1 MQFIGLRRSASA
13 SSERQ
18 QPPADSWSCTNRRI
32 IHFLNRQRHAA
43 LAAAALTVMALL
55 VGLVLA
61 PAGATRASKDGG
73 TFRMAITV
81 GIFHAIDPALY
92 GLESRILRPAC
103 AALMSYPDKPLPDG
117 LRLAPEL
124 AASYPTV
131 SRDRRTYTFTIRKG
145 MRFSDGSQL
154 TARNVAHALERI
166 FDPRMKSGAAE
177 LFEDIVGARQMLAGK
192 TTTLAGVVASGPRL
206 RLRLTRPVPD
216 FLARTSLLCAV
227 PSALPADPEGAK
239 PPLASPA
246 PYYVSEYVPGQR
258 VVLER
263 NRFYRGQRPHHVDR
277 ITVDL
282 QGDASAVDDVAS
294 GKLDTV
300 APTPNLSPELA
311 GIARRY
317 GLNRSRLF
325 VKPDAAT
332 RMFLINTSRPLFR
345 GNPSLRRA
353 LNFAVDRA
361 ALTREFGPYTAT
373 ATDQYLPP
381 VMPGFRNG
389 RIYPL
394 ARPNVR
400 EARVLARDRTR
411 SGKAVLYTCSDRPDC
426 VALAQIFQQNLR
438 TIGLEVRIRQFPL
451 DLMFQ
456 KLSTPGE
463 PYDLAYVG
471 YIADWNDPEQ
481 FLGVFRGGATENW
494 THLNDARFNR
504 LLDRAARLTGPGR
517 YRAYGK
523 LDVQLVRDVAPAVA
537 VLNTNT
543 WAFVSA
549 RTGCV
554 VMNPSLDLTAVCL
567 K

>member
-1 MQFIGLRRSASA
+1 VRL
-13 SSERQ
+13 
-18 QPPADSWSCTNRRI
+18 
-32 IHFLNRQRHAA
+32 HAAPIA
-43 LAAAALTVMALL
+43 LAAIL
-55 VGLVLA
+55 VALVLA
-61 PAGATRASKDGG
+61 PAGATRTSKDGG

-81 GIFHAIDPALY
+81 GIFQNVDPALY
-92 GLESRILRPAC
+92 GLEYRILRPAC
-103 AALMSYPDKPLPDG
+103 AALMSYPDKPLPAG
-117 LRLAPEL
+117 LRLTPEL
-124 AASYPTV
+124 AASYPIV

-145 MRFSDGSQL
+145 LRFSTGAPL
-154 TARNVAHALERI
+154 TARDVAQTLQRI
-166 FDPRMKSGAAE
+166 LDPKMKTGAGG
-177 LFEDIVGARQMLAGK
+177 LFQDIVGARQMLAGK
-192 TTTLAGVVASGPRL
+192 ATTLAGVIANGRTL

-277 ITVDL
+277 ISIDL

-300 APTPNLSPELA
+300 AATPNLSRQLA
-311 GIARRY
+311 GLVRRY
-317 GLNRSRLF
+317 GLNRSRVF
-325 VKPDAAT
+325 VETDSLT
-332 RMFLINTSRPLFR
+332 RMFLVNTSRPLFR
-345 GNPSLRRA
+345 DNVSLRKA
-353 LNFAVDRA
+353 LNFAVDRG
-361 ALTREFGPYTAT
+361 ALTREFGPYAAT
-373 ATDQYLPP
+373 ATDHYLPQ
-381 VMPGFRNG
+381 VMPGFRNE

-400 EARVLARDRTR
+400 AARALASGRTR

-456 KLSTPGE
+456 KLSTPHE

-471 YIADWNDPEQ
+471 YVASWNDPELI
-481 FLGVFRGGATENW
+481 LGAFRGGAIENW
-494 THLNDARFNR
+494 THLNEPRFNR
-504 LLDRAARLTGPGR
+504 LLDRAARLSGPAR
-517 YRAYGK
+517 YRAYGNV
-523 LDVQLVRDVAPAVA
+523 DVRLVRDAVPAVA
-537 VLNTNT
+537 VLNPTT
-543 WAFVSA
+543 WAFVSS
-549 RTGCV
+549 RVGCV